1 MAKSGVFGN
10 KMIKKMDFL
19 KIHLGDLIKKTVE
32 ENEIEISRI
41 CNFIKCTE
49 LDVHR
54 MYESKSLN
62 TEVLLRWC
70 KLLEYDFFRL
80 YSQHLI
86 LYAPALGNNETMI
99 KKEKKISLPQF
110 KKNIYTKQ
118 VIDFILEEI
127 STNQKTKQ
135 QVMDRYNIPKT
146 TLYRWISK
154 YGK

>member
-1 MAKSGVFGN
+1 MVKSGVFGN

-41 CNFIKCTE
+41 CKFIKCTE

-54 MYESKSLN
+54 MYESKGLN